1 MPSQHALLSPSAA
14 HRWINCTPS
23 VMLEQ
28 GTEDKGSDYAK
39 EGTLAHAYAAK
50 HLKEYLSLPTR
61 EEDREIEDL
70 ADYATGEMPEHVQTY
85 TDYVIAQHR
94 AQPSTLIVEN
104 RYDLSTFVPE
114 AFGTSDATIIR
125 DGELEIVDLKYGKGV
140 RVEAEDNP
148 QLMIYA
154 LGALDYYAAD
164 YAIERVRITIIQPRL
179 DHVSSWTIS
188 TEDLLEWALTTLKPA
203 AQKAIKG
210 DGEQC
215 AGDWCKFCKIKPRCR
230 KLADYA
236 AETMAAAED
245 PRLLKPSDYT
255 DILPRLDIIKAWAA
269 AAEEHALDLVLNG
282 QDIDGY
288 KVVEGRSIR
297 KITNQE
303 AAAAALTGAGYSAE
317 HIYKPKELHNLTT
330 LEKLCGKKSL
340 AGILGDCITKPQGK
354 PTLVPLSDKRQPY
367 NAASA
372 DFANF

>member
-1 MPSQHALLSPSAA
+1 
-14 HRWINCTPS
+14 
-23 VMLEQ
+23 
-28 GTEDKGSDYAK
+28 
-39 EGTLAHAYAAK
+39 
-50 HLKEYLSLPTR
+50 
-61 EEDREIEDL
+61 
-70 ADYATGEMPEHVQTY
+70 
-85 TDYVIAQHR
+85 
-94 AQPSTLIVEN
+94 
-104 RYDLSTFVPE
+104 
-114 AFGTSDATIIR
+114 
-125 DGELEIVDLKYGKGV
+125 
-140 RVEAEDNP
+140 
-148 QLMIYA
+148 
-154 LGALDYYAAD
+154 
-164 YAIERVRITIIQPRL
+164 
-179 DHVSSWTIS
+179 
-188 TEDLLEWALTTLKPA
+188 
-203 AQKAIKG
+203 
-210 DGEQC
+210 
-215 AGDWCKFCKIKPRCR
+215 
-230 KLADYA
+230 
-236 AETMAAAED
+236 MAAAED

-303 AAAAALTGAGYSAE
+303 AAATALTGAGYSAE